1 MRERGG
7 ASMCG
12 DTDRM
17 SKGNGGNPDQR
28 GRECSLEGPIQRA
41 ESSNYIGETEHLHI
55 LAT

>member
-7 ASMCG
+7 ASMCW

-28 GRECSLEGPIQRA
+28 GKRTLSGGSK
-41 ESSNYIGETEHLHI
+41 SSNCIRETELLHI
-55 LAT
+55 LAS

>member
-12 DTDRM
+12 ITDRM

-28 GRECSLEGPIQRA
+28 GKRMLSGGSNPESREYQ
-41 ESSNYIGETEHLHI
+41 LHRGD
-55 LAT
+55 